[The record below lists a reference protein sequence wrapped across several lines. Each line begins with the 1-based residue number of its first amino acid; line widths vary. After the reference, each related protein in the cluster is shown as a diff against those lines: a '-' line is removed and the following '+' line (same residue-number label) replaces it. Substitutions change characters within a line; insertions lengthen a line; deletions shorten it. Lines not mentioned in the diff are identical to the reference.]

1 MDFSFI
7 RNFARSIK
15 PTVRK
20 GIALGQL
27 PSAFLALG
35 VAGAIGAVMATVTR
49 NIETGTTGVA
59 ATVAANATEG
69 ISQAAQQLDL
79 VGLIIGL
86 GAAIGVIFLALQMR
100 GRF

>member
-1 MDFSFI
+1 MDFSLIKRVFN
-7 RNFARSIK
+7 RRS
-15 PTVRK
+15 K
-20 GIALGQL
+20 GVALNEL
-27 PSAFLALG
+27 PGAFLMLG
-35 VAGAIGAVMATVTR
+35 IAGAIGAVIATVTR

-79 VGLIIGL
+79 IGLIIGL
-86 GAAIGVIFLALQMR
+86 GAAIGVIFMALRFR